1 MDFTLETEVRTTLMM
16 KSCEGYDDALEGRP
30 KPKPKSR

>member
-1 MDFTLETEVRTTLMM
+1 MDFTFETEVRTTWKM

-30 KPKPKSR
+30 KPKSR